1 MNFAPQKKVQS
12 TLNISYQLKNWN
24 IAITLEHSIKEG
36 CCYCPLT
43 VCYSVVVLYKRS
55 NRFVESGLKW
65 KWWFVA
71 GKIYEKSSSPY
82 TSELIIVLGE
92 LKGLQLYSLS
102 ISPKELKSA
111 RVLWCCCC
119 YCWWTLKSAKGDVK
133 SHDNQIGSRGF

>member
-1 MNFAPQKKVQS
+1 MNFAPQKKNTYYIKIFS
-12 TLNISYQLKNWN
+12 KSIRYISYQLKNWN

-36 CCYCPLT
+36 CCYCPFT

-102 ISPKELKSA
+102 KRAEKCTCALMLLLLLLLMDIK
-111 RVLWCCCC
+111 
-119 YCWWTLKSAKGDVK
+119 
-133 SHDNQIGSRGF
+133 IGQRRR